1 MIGDL
6 FYQDY
11 QQNFDDEGAEFLVA
25 EAHGI
30 MTGMLCVDQSL
41 SFQAWENELRSAR
54 IFADDFYGRALE
66 CMIALFNDTRDKFE
80 EGGFEFS
87 PCLPDD
93 EYPISKRTQAL
104 SEWCGGFLY
113 GLGRA
118 GVKISWPDP
127 CKEIICDFIAIS
139 DVDPDSDEEDDNDED
154 SLMELIEY
162 IRVGVE
168 LIRIELQSLD
178 NPRKVH

>member
-1 MIGDL
+1 
-6 FYQDY
+6 
-11 QQNFDDEGAEFLVA
+11 
-25 EAHGI
+25 
-30 MTGMLCVDQSL
+30 
-41 SFQAWENELRSAR
+41 
-54 IFADDFYGRALE
+54 
-66 CMIALFNDTRDKFE
+66 
-80 EGGFEFS
+80 
-87 PCLPDD
+87 
-93 EYPISKRTQAL
+93 
-104 SEWCGGFLY
+104 FLY